1 MATRDFIKVDRT
13 TTTAVYANDLVA
25 AISAVRTAVQH
36 LDKVKAI
43 MEHNHDGTVFTD
55 LEALFGLAA
64 GKGSIVYDYVNGTRG
79 AMAGTFQNNNA
90 ELLIA
95 RVG

>member
-1 MATRDFIKVDRT
+1 MATRDFIKIDRT
-13 TTTAVYANDLVA
+13 TTTAVYAGDLLVA
-25 AISAVRTAVQH
+25 ITSVRSAINQ
-36 LDKVKAI
+36 LDKVKQI

-55 LEALFGLAA
+55 LEALFGLPA
-64 GKGSIVYDYVNGTRG
+64 GKGTIVYDYVNGTRG
-79 AMAGTFQNNNA
+79 ALSGTFQNNNA